1 MFWKS
6 LSSILTVEVI
16 SASPEGILEAVMQ
29 KKIPLF
35 RVEQRDELTFRM
47 EIRRRDYQSLCGI
60 LRRRGAAFRVL
71 RISGIYWTAKNMLRR
86 PVLGMTF
93 LCLLMLSFY
102 LPTRV
107 LFVTVEGNSAIP
119 QRQILSAAEQCGIR
133 FGASRKQVRSEQVK
147 NELLSAVPR
156 LQWAGV
162 NTSGCTAV
170 ISVRERTED
179 DRQEDTGVVSSI
191 IANRDGYILSATATG
206 GTLAVQPG
214 ETVTRGQLLISGFT
228 DCGFCIRASRAE
240 GEILAQTNRNLRAVM
255 VESSGNPTLSP
266 ETRYK
271 ISLLIGKKRINLW
284 KDSRISTTGC
294 GRMYEE
300 YYVSLPGGFRLPVG
314 IAVDRYRDYTL
325 KKAILPQKQA
335 QMLLRQFSE
344 GYTERQMN
352 GGRILQARHDFAASG
367 GIYRLD
373 SRYVCEEFIG
383 RERREQIGDINEQ
396 GN

>member
-16 SASPEGILEAVMQ
+16 SASPEGVLEAVMQ

-35 RVEQRDELTFRM
+35 RVERRDELTFRM
-47 EIRRRDYQSLCGI
+47 EIRRRDYPALCGI
-60 LRRRGAAFRVL
+60 LRRRGADFRVL

-147 NELLSAVPR
+147 NELLSAVPW

-170 ISVRERTED
+170 ISVRERAED

-240 GEILAQTNRNLRAVM
+240 GEIVAQTNRNLRAVM

-266 ETRYK
+266 ETGYK

-325 KKAILPQKQA
+325 EKAILPQKQA
-335 QMLLRQFSE
+335 QMLLRRFSE
-344 GYTERQMN
+344 DYTERQMI

-367 GIYRLD
+367 GLYRLD

-383 RERREQIGDINEQ
+383 RERREQIGDINE
-396 GN
+396 